1 MQGVPLSSI
10 KLQLSTLKTCLKV
23 SLKESNPL
31 LRVPALK
38 DQRFGEK
45 IHPWET
51 VYNNKTFSSVLRP
64 SLSFFTPGDMLKGDA
79 ITPSGKDIW
88 SPVTFLWQ
96 RRGFSKLKKKSQ
108 I

>member
-10 KLQLSTLKTCLKV
+10 TLQLSTLETCLKV

-64 SLSFFTPGDMLKGDA
+64 SLSFFYP
-79 ITPSGKDIW
+79 
-88 SPVTFLWQ
+88 
-96 RRGFSKLKKKSQ
+96 
-108 I
+108 